1 MPGYDPKGRSSLITE
16 GTNRA
21 AARAMLKAIGFS
33 DEDLKK
39 PIVGIANTWTETMP
53 CNYGL
58 RDLAEYV
65 KQGVRAAGGTPME
78 FNTISVSDG
87 VAMGTTAMRA
97 SLVSREV
104 IADSIELMGHGYQF
118 DAMVVLVGCDKTIP
132 GGAMGL
138 IRLGIPGV
146 VLYGGTIMP
155 GNHRGRN
162 ITIQQ
167 VFEAIGKHSAGQIDE
182 IELKEIEDCACPGP
196 GACGGQFT
204 ANTMATA
211 LEFLG
216 ISAMGTA
223 SVPAVDEAKRE
234 VGRHVGKL
242 AMNAL
247 HEASVPADVLSRES
261 FENAIASVA
270 ATGGSTNAVLH
281 LLALAYEA
289 GVDLEL
295 EDFDRISQRTPLYA
309 DMMPSGKYSAFE
321 LFHAGGTRL
330 VAKRLRDAGKLHE
343 SCATVTG
350 RSIAEESEDAVERD
364 GQQVVMPVDAPLKP
378 RGGLV
383 ILRGTLVPDGAVVKV
398 SGAEYVTHTGPA
410 RVFDGE
416 EAAMDAVMNDKVH
429 SGDVVIIRNEGPRG
443 GPGMREML
451 GVTAAIVGKGLGK
464 SVALITDGRFSGA
477 TRGLMIGHAAPEA
490 ADGGPIA
497 FVEDGDTIRIDVESR
512 RVDLE
517 VDHSELRRRA
527 RDFTRP
533 EPKYRRGVFA
543 KYAGLVGS
551 ASAGAVVHA
560 PEIAGQSP
568 VAETP

>member
-1 MPGYDPKGRSSLITE
+1 MATYDPKGRSALITE
-16 GTNRA
+16 GTSRA
-21 AARAMLKAIGFS
+21 AARAMLKAIGFT
-33 DEDLKK
+33 DEDLRK

-58 RDLAEYV
+58 RDLAAYV

-87 VAMGTTAMRA
+87 VAMGTPAMRA

-118 DAMVVLVGCDKTIP
+118 DAMIVLVGCDKTIP
-132 GGAMGL
+132 GGAIGL
-138 IRLGIPGV
+138 TRLNIPGV

-155 GNHRGRN
+155 GKYRGQN

-167 VFEAIGKHSAGQIDE
+167 VFEAIGKHSAGEIDDT
-182 IELKEIEDCACPGP
+182 ELKEIEDCACPGP

-211 LEFLG
+211 LEFIGL
-216 ISAMGTA
+216 SAMGTA

-234 VGRHVGKL
+234 VGRHVGDL
-242 AMNAL
+242 AMRAL
-247 HEASVPADVLSRES
+247 QEGRRPRDVLSRAS

-281 LLALAYEA
+281 LLALADEA
-289 GVDLEL
+289 GVELEL
-295 EDFDRISQRTPLYA
+295 EDFDRISERTPLYA

-330 VAKRLRDAGKLHE
+330 VAKRLLDAGKLN
-343 SCATVTG
+343 SDCVTVTG
-350 RSIAEESEDAVERD
+350 RTIGEESAEAVERD
-364 GQQVVMPVDAPLKP
+364 GQQVVMTLEKPLKP

-383 ILRGTLVPDGAVVKV
+383 ILRGSLAPDGAVVKV
-398 SGAEYVTHTGPA
+398 SGAEYMQHSGPA

-416 EAAMDAVMNDKVH
+416 EDAMDAVMNDRVKA
-429 SGDVVIIRNEGPRG
+429 GDVVVIRNEGPRG

-477 TRGLMIGHAAPEA
+477 TRGLMIGHATPEA
-490 ADGGPIA
+490 ADGGPLA
-497 FVEDGDTIRIDVESR
+497 FVRDGDTISIDIDAR
-512 RVDLE
+512 TVDLE
-517 VDHSELRRRA
+517 VDRTELEKRA
-527 RDFTRP
+527 EGWAPP
-533 EPKYRRGVFA
+533 EPKYPRGVFA

-551 ASAGAVVHA
+551 ASGGAVVGNPA
-560 PEIAGQSP
+560 
-568 VAETP
+568 TPRTQPWVKA

>member
-1 MPGYDPKGRSSLITE
+1 MATYDPKGRSALITE

-21 AARAMLKAIGFS
+21 AARAMLKAIGFK

-58 RDLAEYV
+58 RDLAKYV

-87 VAMGTTAMRA
+87 VAMGTPAMRA

-132 GGAMGL
+132 GGAIGL
-138 IRLGIPGV
+138 TRLNIPGV

-155 GNHRGRN
+155 GKHKGRN

-167 VFEAIGKHSAGQIDE
+167 VFEAIGRHSAGQIDDV
-182 IELKEIEDCACPGP
+182 ELKEIEDCACPGP

-211 LEFLG
+211 LEFIGL
-216 ISAMGTA
+216 SAMGTA

-234 VGRHVGKL
+234 VGRHVGEL
-242 AMNAL
+242 AMKTL
-247 HEASVPADVLSRES
+247 YEGRRPQDVLTRDS

-281 LLALAYEA
+281 LLALADEA
-289 GVDLEL
+289 GVQLEL
-295 EDFDRISQRTPLYA
+295 EDFDRVSEATPLYA

-330 VAKRLRDAGKLHE
+330 VAKRLLDAGKLNAD
-343 SCATVTG
+343 CITVTG
-350 RSIAEESEDAVERD
+350 RTIAEETAEAVERE
-364 GQQVVMPVDAPLKP
+364 GQQVVMALDKPLKP

-383 ILRGTLVPDGAVVKV
+383 ILRGSLAPDGAVVKV
-398 SGAEYVTHTGPA
+398 SGAEYMQHTGPA

-416 EAAMDAVMNDKVH
+416 EDAMDAVMNDRVAA
-429 SGDVVIIRNEGPRG
+429 GDVVVIRNEGPRG

-451 GVTAAIVGKGLGK
+451 GVTAAIVGKGLGS

-477 TRGLMIGHAAPEA
+477 TRGLMIGHATPEA
-490 ADGGPIA
+490 ADGGPLA
-497 FVEDGDTIRIDVESR
+497 FVEDGDTINIDIDAR
-512 RVDLE
+512 TIDLQVDRQELE
-517 VDHSELRRRA
+517 RRA
-527 RDFTRP
+527 EGW
-533 EPKYRRGVFA
+533 EPPQQKYPRGVFA

-551 ASAGAVVHA
+551 ASRGAVVGN
-560 PEIAGQSP
+560 PP
-568 VAETP
+568 TPRTRPALKA

>member
-1 MPGYDPKGRSSLITE
+1 
-16 GTNRA
+16 
-21 AARAMLKAIGFS
+21 
-33 DEDLKK
+33 
-39 PIVGIANTWTETMP
+39 
-53 CNYGL
+53 
-58 RDLAEYV
+58 
-65 KQGVRAAGGTPME
+65 ME

-155 GNHRGRN
+155 GNYRGRN

-247 HEASVPADVLSRES
+247 HEGSVPADVLSRES

-330 VAKRLRDAGKLHE
+330 VAKRLREAGKLHE

-383 ILRGTLVPDGAVVKV
+383 ILRGTLVPDGAVVKI

-527 RDFTRP
+527 RHFTRP

-560 PEIAGQSP
+560 PEIVGQSS
-568 VAETP
+568 VAETS

>member
-155 GNHRGRN
+155 GNYRGRN

-247 HEASVPADVLSRES
+247 HEGSVPADVLSRES

-330 VAKRLRDAGKLHE
+330 VAKRLREAGKLHE

-383 ILRGTLVPDGAVVKV
+383 ILRGTLVPDGAVVKI

-527 RDFTRP
+527 RHFTRP

-560 PEIAGQSP
+560 PEIVGQSS
-568 VAETP
+568 VAETS

>member
-1 MPGYDPKGRSSLITE
+1 MATYDPKGRSALITE

-21 AARAMLKAIGFS
+21 AARAMLKAIGFT
-33 DEDLKK
+33 DEDLRK

-58 RDLAEYV
+58 RDLAAYV

-87 VAMGTTAMRA
+87 VAMGTPAMRA

-118 DAMVVLVGCDKTIP
+118 DAMIVLVGCDKTIP
-132 GGAMGL
+132 GGAIGL
-138 IRLGIPGV
+138 TRLNIPGV

-155 GNHRGRN
+155 GKHRGRN

-167 VFEAIGKHSAGQIDE
+167 VFEAIGKHSAGEIDDT
-182 IELKEIEDCACPGP
+182 ELKEIEDCACPGP

-211 LEFLG
+211 LEFIGL
-216 ISAMGTA
+216 SAMGTA

-234 VGRHVGKL
+234 VGRHVGDL
-242 AMNAL
+242 AMRAL
-247 HEASVPADVLSRES
+247 QEGRRPRDVLSRAS

-281 LLALAYEA
+281 LLALADEA

-295 EDFDRISQRTPLYA
+295 EDFDRISERTPLYA

-330 VAKRLRDAGKLHE
+330 VAKRLLDAGKLNND
-343 SCATVTG
+343 CVTVTG
-350 RSIAEESEDAVERD
+350 RTIGEESAEAVERD
-364 GQQVVMPVDAPLKP
+364 GQQVVMTLDKPLKP

-383 ILRGTLVPDGAVVKV
+383 ILRGSLAPDGAVVKV
-398 SGAEYVTHTGPA
+398 SGAEYMQHSGPA

-416 EAAMDAVMNDKVH
+416 EDAMDAVMNDRVKA
-429 SGDVVIIRNEGPRG
+429 GDVVVIRNEGPRG

-477 TRGLMIGHAAPEA
+477 TRGLMIGHATPEA
-490 ADGGPIA
+490 ADGGPLA
-497 FVEDGDTIRIDVESR
+497 FVRDGDTISIDIDGR
-512 RVDLE
+512 TVDLE
-517 VDHSELRRRA
+517 VDRAELEKRA
-527 RDFTRP
+527 DGWAPP
-533 EPKYRRGVFA
+533 EAKYPRGVFA

-551 ASAGAVVHA
+551 ASGGAVVGNPA
-560 PEIAGQSP
+560 
-568 VAETP
+568 TPRTKPWVKA

>member
-1 MPGYDPKGRSSLITE
+1 MATYDPKGRSALITE

-21 AARAMLKAIGFS
+21 AARAMLKAIGFT
-33 DEDLKK
+33 DEDLRK

-65 KQGVRAAGGTPME
+65 KQGIRAAGGTPME

-87 VAMGTTAMRA
+87 VAMGTPAMRA

-138 IRLGIPGV
+138 IRLGIPGI

-155 GNHRGRN
+155 GKYRGQN

-167 VFEAIGKHSAGQIDE
+167 VFEAIGKHSAGQIDDV
-182 IELKEIEDCACPGP
+182 ELKEIEDCACPGP

-216 ISAMGTA
+216 VSAMGTA

-234 VGRHVGKL
+234 VGRHVGEL
-242 AMNAL
+242 TMRAL
-247 HEASVPADVLSRES
+247 QEGRRPQDVLTRKS

-281 LLALAYEA
+281 LLALADEA

-295 EDFDRISQRTPLYA
+295 EDFDRISARTPLYA
-309 DMMPSGKYSAFE
+309 DMMPSGRYSAFE

-330 VAKRLRDAGKLHE
+330 VAKRLLETEKLHE
-343 SCATVTG
+343 ECMTVTG
-350 RSIAEESEDAVERD
+350 RTIAEETGDAVERE
-364 GQQVVMPVDAPLKP
+364 GQQVVMAADKPLKP
-378 RGGLV
+378 KGGLV
-383 ILRGTLVPDGAVVKV
+383 ILRGSLVPDGAVVKV
-398 SGAEYVTHTGPA
+398 SGAEYMQHRGPA

-416 EAAMDAVMNDKVH
+416 EAAMDAVMNDRV
-429 SGDVVIIRNEGPRG
+429 SDGDVVVIRNEGPRG

-477 TRGLMIGHAAPEA
+477 TRGLMIGHATPEA
-490 ADGGPIA
+490 ADGGPLA
-497 FVEDGDTIRIDVESR
+497 FVQDGDIINIDIDAR
-512 RVDLE
+512 TVDLE
-517 VDHSELRRRA
+517 VEGTELQRRA
-527 RDFTRP
+527 EDWTPP
-533 EPKYRRGVFA
+533 EQKYPRGVFA
-543 KYAGLVGS
+543 KYAGLVDS
-551 ASAGAVVHA
+551 ASRGAVVGNPAA
-560 PEIAGQSP
+560 PRTKPALKS
-568 VAETP
+568 

>member
-155 GNHRGRN
+155 GNYRGRN

-247 HEASVPADVLSRES
+247 HEGSVPADVLSRES

-330 VAKRLRDAGKLHE
+330 VAKRLREAGKLHE

-383 ILRGTLVPDGAVVKV
+383 ILRGTLVPDGAVVKI

-560 PEIAGQSP
+560 PEIVGQSS
-568 VAETP
+568 VAETS

>member
-1 MPGYDPKGRSSLITE
+1 
-16 GTNRA
+16 
-21 AARAMLKAIGFS
+21 
-33 DEDLKK
+33 
-39 PIVGIANTWTETMP
+39 MP

-58 RDLAEYV
+58 RDLAAYV

-87 VAMGTTAMRA
+87 VAMGTPAMRA

-118 DAMVVLVGCDKTIP
+118 DAMIVLVGCDKTIP
-132 GGAMGL
+132 GGAIGL
-138 IRLGIPGV
+138 TRLNIPGV

-155 GNHRGRN
+155 GKYRGQN

-167 VFEAIGKHSAGQIDE
+167 VFEAIGKHSAGEIDDT
-182 IELKEIEDCACPGP
+182 ELKEIEDCACPGP

-211 LEFLG
+211 LEFIGL
-216 ISAMGTA
+216 SAMGTA

-234 VGRHVGKL
+234 VGRHVGDL
-242 AMNAL
+242 AMRAL
-247 HEASVPADVLSRES
+247 QEGRRPRDVLSRAS

-281 LLALAYEA
+281 LLALADEA
-289 GVDLEL
+289 GVELEL
-295 EDFDRISQRTPLYA
+295 EDFDRISERTPLYA

-330 VAKRLRDAGKLHE
+330 VAKRLLDAGKLN
-343 SCATVTG
+343 SDCVTVTG
-350 RSIAEESEDAVERD
+350 RTIGEESAEAVERD
-364 GQQVVMPVDAPLKP
+364 GQQVVMTLEKPLKP

-383 ILRGTLVPDGAVVKV
+383 ILRGSLAPDGAVVKV
-398 SGAEYVTHTGPA
+398 SGAEYMQHSGPA

-416 EAAMDAVMNDKVH
+416 EDAMDAVMNDRVKA
-429 SGDVVIIRNEGPRG
+429 GDVVVIRNEGPRG

-477 TRGLMIGHAAPEA
+477 TRGLMIGHATPEA
-490 ADGGPIA
+490 ADGGPLA
-497 FVEDGDTIRIDVESR
+497 FVRDGDTISIDIDAR
-512 RVDLE
+512 TVDLE
-517 VDHSELRRRA
+517 VDRTELEKRA
-527 RDFTRP
+527 EGWAPP
-533 EPKYRRGVFA
+533 EPKYPRGVFA

-551 ASAGAVVHA
+551 ASGGAVVGNPA
-560 PEIAGQSP
+560 
-568 VAETP
+568 TPRTQPWVKA

>member
-1 MPGYDPKGRSSLITE
+1 YDPKGRSSLITE

-155 GNHRGRN
+155 GNYRGRN

-383 ILRGTLVPDGAVVKV
+383 ILRGTLVPDGAVVKI

>member
-1 MPGYDPKGRSSLITE
+1 MATYDPKGRSALITE
-16 GTNRA
+16 GTSRA
-21 AARAMLKAIGFS
+21 AARAMLKAIGFT
-33 DEDLKK
+33 DEDLRK

-58 RDLAEYV
+58 RDLAAYV

-87 VAMGTTAMRA
+87 VAMGTPAMRA

-118 DAMVVLVGCDKTIP
+118 DAMIVLVGCDKTIP
-132 GGAMGL
+132 GGAIGL
-138 IRLGIPGV
+138 TRLNIPGV

-155 GNHRGRN
+155 GKYRGQN

-167 VFEAIGKHSAGQIDE
+167 VFEAIGKHSAGEIDDT
-182 IELKEIEDCACPGP
+182 ELKEIEDCACPGP

-211 LEFLG
+211 LEFIGL
-216 ISAMGTA
+216 SAMGTA

-234 VGRHVGKL
+234 VGRHVGDL
-242 AMNAL
+242 AMRAL
-247 HEASVPADVLSRES
+247 QEGRRPRDVLSRAS

-281 LLALAYEA
+281 LLALADEA
-289 GVDLEL
+289 GVELEL
-295 EDFDRISQRTPLYA
+295 EDFDRISERTPLYA

-330 VAKRLRDAGKLHE
+330 VAKRLLDAGKLN
-343 SCATVTG
+343 SDCVTVTG
-350 RSIAEESEDAVERD
+350 RTIGEESAEAVERD
-364 GQQVVMPVDAPLKP
+364 GQQVVMTLEKPLKP

-383 ILRGTLVPDGAVVKV
+383 ILRGSLAPDGAVVKV
-398 SGAEYVTHTGPA
+398 SGAEYMQHSGPA

-416 EAAMDAVMNDKVH
+416 EDAMDAVMNDRVKA
-429 SGDVVIIRNEGPRG
+429 GDVVVIRNEGPRG

-477 TRGLMIGHAAPEA
+477 TRGLMIGHATPEA
-490 ADGGPIA
+490 ADGGPLA
-497 FVEDGDTIRIDVESR
+497 FVRDGDTISIDIDAR
-512 RVDLE
+512 TVDLE
-517 VDHSELRRRA
+517 VDRAELEKRA
-527 RDFTRP
+527 EGWAPP
-533 EPKYRRGVFA
+533 EPKYPRGVFA

-551 ASAGAVVHA
+551 ASGGAVVGNPA
-560 PEIAGQSP
+560 
-568 VAETP
+568 TPRTQPWVKA

>member
-1 MPGYDPKGRSSLITE
+1 MATYDPKGRSALITE

-21 AARAMLKAIGFS
+21 AARAMLKAIGFT
-33 DEDLKK
+33 DEDLRK

-58 RDLAEYV
+58 RDLAAYV

-87 VAMGTTAMRA
+87 VAMGTPAMRA

-132 GGAMGL
+132 GGAIGL
-138 IRLGIPGV
+138 TRLNIPGV

-155 GNHRGRN
+155 GKYHGQN

-167 VFEAIGKHSAGQIDE
+167 VFEAIGKHSAGQINDS
-182 IELKEIEDCACPGP
+182 ELKEIEDCACPGP

-211 LEFLG
+211 LEFIGL
-216 ISAMGTA
+216 SAMGTA

-234 VGRHVGKL
+234 VGRHVGEL
-242 AMNAL
+242 AMRAL
-247 HEASVPADVLSRES
+247 QAGRRPRDVLSRKS

-281 LLALAYEA
+281 LLALADEA

-330 VAKRLRDAGKLHE
+330 VAKRLLEAGKLHE
-343 SCATVTG
+343 DCLTVTG
-350 RSIAEESEDAVERD
+350 GTIREETADAVERE
-364 GQQVVMPVDAPLKP
+364 GQQVVMALDSPLKP

-383 ILRGTLVPDGAVVKV
+383 ILRGSLAPDGAVVKV
-398 SGAEYVTHTGPA
+398 SGAEYMQHSGPA

-416 EAAMDAVMNDKVH
+416 EDAMDAVMNDRVKE
-429 SGDVVIIRNEGPRG
+429 GDVVVIRNEGPRG

-477 TRGLMIGHAAPEA
+477 TRGLMIGHATPEA
-490 ADGGPIA
+490 ADGGPLA
-497 FVEDGDTIRIDVESR
+497 FVRDGDTISIDIDARTVN
-512 RVDLE
+512 LE
-517 VDHSELRRRA
+517 VDRAELEQRA
-527 RDFTRP
+527 EGWTPP
-533 EPKYRRGVFA
+533 EPKYPRGVFA

-551 ASAGAVVHA
+551 ASRGAVVGN
-560 PEIAGQSP
+560 PP
-568 VAETP
+568 TPRTKPWVKA